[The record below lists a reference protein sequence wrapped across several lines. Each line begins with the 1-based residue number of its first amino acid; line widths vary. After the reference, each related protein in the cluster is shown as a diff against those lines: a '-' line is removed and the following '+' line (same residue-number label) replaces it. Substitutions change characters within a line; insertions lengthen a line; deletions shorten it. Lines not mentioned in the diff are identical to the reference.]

1 MDAPRVT
8 ALRLREILAP
18 ACRAHGL
25 DLCGAVSLPRRLPH
39 ADAWFDWLRQDKHGD
54 LDYLLRA
61 PQDRADPT
69 RERPWAR
76 TLLVFGQRYAAGWP
90 ARDEADDGGWVLG
103 VARYARGLDYHDVMR
118 GAIRRT
124 TGLLRRELHRTGV
137 IAAEADLRAADAV
150 DAGPFLER
158 EHAWLAGLGF
168 FGKNTL
174 LIHPRLGS
182 GLFLGVALL
191 ELEVTGL
198 ADAPRPLVG
207 PPARLSPDADGM
219 ASLCGNCRLCQDSC
233 PTGALDTPFALDAHL
248 CLATWSIER
257 QGRVPAAQRPLQGD
271 HLFGCDV
278 CQQVCPWNHKA
289 LRRPAGEPPRP
300 EYAALPEHAE
310 VDLGDLIRLDAD
322 AFRARFRRT
331 PLWRAHPEGMRR
343 NALIVAAN
351 TGRRDLLPAIR
362 AAAAGDPDAEV
373 REVARWALEVLGEA
387 PS

>member
-1 MDAPRVT
+1 VDAPRVT

-25 DLCGAVSLPRRLPH
+25 DLCGAVGLPRRLPH
-39 ADAWFDWLRQDKHGD
+39 AAAWFDWLQEGKHGD
-54 LDYLLRA
+54 LGYLRRA
-61 PQDRADPT
+61 PHDRADPT

-90 ARDEADDGGWVLG
+90 ARDEPSDGAWTLG
-103 VARYARGLDYHDVMR
+103 VARYARGLDYHDVLR

-124 TGLLRRELHRTGV
+124 TDVLRHDLHRTGV
-137 IAAEADLRAADAV
+137 IAAEADLRAADFV

-182 GLFLGVALL
+182 GLFLGVAVLG
-191 ELEVTGL
+191 LEVTGL

-207 PPARLSPDADGM
+207 PPAQRLPDSDGM
-219 ASLCGNCRLCQDSC
+219 ASLCGNCSLCQDHC
-233 PTGALDTPFALDAHL
+233 PTGALDTPYVLDARR
-248 CLATWSIER
+248 CLATWSIEW
-257 QGRVPAAQRPLQGD
+257 QGRAPAALRAWQGD
-271 HLFGCDV
+271 HLFGCDI

-289 LRRPAGEPPRP
+289 LRRPAGEPPRA
-300 EYAALPEHAE
+300 EYEDLPEHADL
-310 VDLGDLIRLDAD
+310 DLGDLIRMDA
-322 AFRARFRRT
+322 ATFRARFRRT

-362 AAAAGDPDAEV
+362 EAAAGDPDTEV
-373 REVARWALEVLGEA
+373 REVAAWALAELEEA

>member
-1 MDAPRVT
+1 VDAPRVT
-8 ALRLREILAP
+8 ALRLREIIEP
-18 ACRAHGL
+18 ACRAHGVE
-25 DLCGAVSLPRRLPH
+25 LCGVVGLPRRLPH
-39 ADAWFDWLRQDKHGD
+39 AAAWFDWLLEGKHGE
-54 LDYLLRA
+54 LAYLQRA

-76 TLLVFGQRYAAGWP
+76 TLLVFGQRYTAGWP
-90 ARDEADDGGWVLG
+90 ARDEPGDGGWTLG
-103 VARYARGLDYHDVMR
+103 VARYARGLDYHDVLR
-118 GAIRRT
+118 GAIRRI
-124 TGLLRRELHRTGV
+124 TGVLRRELHRSGV
-137 IAAEADLRAADAV
+137 IAAEADLRAVDAV

-207 PPARLSPDADGM
+207 PPAQRLPDTDGM
-219 ASLCGNCRLCQDSC
+219 ASLCGSCSLCQDHC
-233 PTGALDTPFALDAHL
+233 PTGALDTPFELDARR
-248 CLATWSIER
+248 CLATWSIEW
-257 QGRVPAAQRPLQGD
+257 QGRAPADRRALQGD
-271 HLFGCDV
+271 RLFGCDI

-289 LRRPAGEPPRP
+289 LRRPAGEPPRADY
-300 EYAALPEHAE
+300 EVLPEHAE
-310 VDLGDLIRLDAD
+310 VDLGDLIRMDA
-322 AFRARFRRT
+322 ASFRERFRRT

-343 NALIVAAN
+343 NALVVAAN

-362 AAAAGDPDAEV
+362 EAAAGDPDAEV
-373 REVARWALEVLGEA
+373 REVAIWALSELEEA